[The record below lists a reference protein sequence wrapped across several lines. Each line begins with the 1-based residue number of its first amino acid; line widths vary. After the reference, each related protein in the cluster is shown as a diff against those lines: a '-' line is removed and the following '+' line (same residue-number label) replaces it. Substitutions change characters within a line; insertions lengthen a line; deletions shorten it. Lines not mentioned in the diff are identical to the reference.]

1 MNSDK
6 ERIAMTDSRRE
17 RQQGSSRYDFHD
29 VEDLET
35 ADSGIGLCGWLL
47 VALSILLML
56 VTLPISIWMC
66 IKIVKEY
73 ERAIIF
79 RLGRILRGGAK
90 GPGQKPSAKLHSH
103 IK

>member
-1 MNSDK
+1 MDNAEEK
-6 ERIAMTDSRRE
+6 VAMRESKRRE
-17 RQQGSSRYDFHD
+17 RQSGSSRYDLRD
-29 VEDLET
+29 VEALE
-35 ADSGIGLCGWLL
+35 DSDNDIGLCGWLL

-56 VTLPISIWMC
+56 LTLPISVWMC

-90 GPGQKPSAKLHSH
+90 GPDTT
-103 IK
+103 